1 LLANRTAGGNGLIA
15 LRSSSLALHSRDQ
28 CLLRDF
34 EPFAWHSYCS
44 ETSNGIELLD
54 RYMMKVSTANLK
66 RYKEI
71 IALLWKY
78 GRSDLVRQM
87 DFGGE
92 SGLNVHDKD
101 APEGKTDPN
110 QLADDLE
117 AMGPTYVKLG
127 QLLSSRSD
135 LLPEP
140 YLKALTRLQDKVKPF
155 PYADVEQTILAE
167 LGVRVSKAFSRFDEK
182 PVAAASLGQVHNAAL
197 RDGREVIVK
206 VQRPNIREQIAED
219 FEVLGQIADFLDAH
233 TEVGRRYRFAV
244 VLEEFRNTLQQ
255 ELNYEREAQ
264 NLIALGENL
273 REFPHLLVPQ
283 PVRDY
288 STRSVLTMDYV
299 SGRKITSLSP
309 AARLGTD
316 GEALAEEL
324 FKSYLKQ
331 ILLDGLFH
339 ADPHPG
345 NIFLTDDGRVALL
358 DLGMI
363 GRIAPSMQEN
373 LLKLLI
379 AVGDGNHEVAA
390 DIVIRISQTTE
401 NFNPSEFKRHIGQI
415 MALQLNQSLEKMN
428 TGKALMEV
436 SRSAI
441 SSGLQVPGEL
451 TLLGKTLLQMDEV
464 GKILAPNFDPYA
476 AIRRN
481 AAEMMARRMKINFSQ
496 GSFFTS
502 MLELKEFVT
511 GLPTRLN
518 RIVDGVLNSEL
529 EIKVR
534 AMDAKMVVEGFQ
546 KVANRIT
553 AGIILA
559 SLILGA
565 ALLMRIPTNFQLFG
579 YPGLAI
585 LCFLSAGAGGVWL
598 LFSIFFQDE
607 KIKKKKK
614 T

>member
-1 LLANRTAGGNGLIA
+1 
-15 LRSSSLALHSRDQ
+15 
-28 CLLRDF
+28 
-34 EPFAWHSYCS
+34 
-44 ETSNGIELLD
+44 
-54 RYMMKVSTANLK
+54 MKFSPANLK

-71 IALLWKY
+71 VTVLWKY

-87 DFGGE
+87 DFGDDSVE
-92 SGLNVHDKD
+92 PRDQEISD
-101 APEGKTDPN
+101 AKTDPG

-117 AMGPTYVKLG
+117 AMGATYVKLG

-140 YLKALTRLQDKVKPF
+140 YLKALTRLQDRVKPF
-155 PYADVEQTILAE
+155 SYPEVEQIVLAE
-167 LGVRVSKAFSRFDEK
+167 LGIRISKAFSRFDPK
-182 PVAAASLGQVHNAAL
+182 PIAAASLGQVHSAAL

-206 VQRPNIREQIAED
+206 VQRPNIRKQIAED
-219 FEVLGQIADFLDAH
+219 FEVLGQIAEFLDAH
-233 TEVGRRYRFAV
+233 TEIGRRYRFTV
-244 VLEEFRNTLQQ
+244 VLEEFRATIQQ

-273 REFPHLLVPQ
+273 KEFQHIQVPQ
-283 PVRDY
+283 PILDY
-288 STRSVLTMDYV
+288 STQCVLTMDYV
-299 SGRKITSLSP
+299 QGHKITSLSP
-309 AARLGTD
+309 VARLGLN
-316 GEALAEEL
+316 GEALANEL
-324 FKSYLKQ
+324 FKAYLKQ

-345 NIFLTDDGRVALL
+345 NVFLTDDGRVALL
-358 DLGMI
+358 DLGMV
-363 GRIAPSMQEN
+363 GRIAPTMQEN

-379 AVGDGNHEVAA
+379 AVGDGNYETAA
-390 DIVIRISQTTE
+390 DVVIRISKTTE
-401 NFNPSEFKRHIGQI
+401 NFDPAEFHRHIGQI
-415 MALQLNQSLEKMN
+415 MALQQNQSLEKLN

-441 SSGLQVPGEL
+441 NSGLQVPSEL
-451 TLLGKTLLQMDEV
+451 TLLGKTLLQMDEL

-476 AIRRN
+476 AIRQN
-481 AAEMMARRMKINFSQ
+481 GAEIMARRMQLNFSQ
-496 GSFFTS
+496 GSVFTS
-502 MLELKEFVT
+502 LLELKEFAA
-511 GLPTRLN
+511 GLPARLN
-518 RIVDGVLNSEL
+518 RVLDGITNSEL

-534 AMDAKMVVEGFQ
+534 STDAKTVVEGFQ

-553 AGIILA
+553 AGIVLA

-565 ALLMRIPTNFQLFG
+565 ALLMRIQTSFQLLG

-585 LCFLSAGAGGVWL
+585 LCFLGAATGGLWL